1 MAAMRVLMISLA
13 LASVL
18 LASQTGD
25 LSAARD
31 RQDRALLERA
41 ARDATDA
48 AEKQPKE
55 PEAQFRAAQAQSYLA
70 EVALELRDK
79 NAARSAAETGIRAA
93 ERAVALKPGASE
105 YHRILG
111 TLCGQ
116 VVPTN
121 VLLALKYGKCAR
133 ESIDRAIR
141 LDPKSSKAFLSRGV
155 GNYYLPESFGGGVE
169 LAVRDFQKAIELD
182 PKSAD
187 AHLWLGIALRKAQ
200 RNNDARKEFAKSLEL
215 NPNRTWAK
223 QQLDKTPAR

>member
-1 MAAMRVLMISLA
+1 MAAMRVPIISLA
-13 LASVL
+13 LAFVS

-25 LSAARD
+25 LVAARD
-31 RQDRALLERA
+31 RQDRGALERIA
-41 ARDATDA
+41 QDATAA
-48 AEKQPKE
+48 AEKQTKE
-55 PEAQFRAAQAQSYLA
+55 AEAQFRAAEAQSYLA

-79 NAARSAAETGIRAA
+79 NAAKSAAEAGIRAA
-93 ERAVALKPGASE
+93 ERAVALKPGVAE

-116 VVPTN
+116 VIPAN

-133 ESIDRAIR
+133 GSIDRAIE
-141 LDPKSSKAFLSRGV
+141 LDPKSSKAWLSRGV

-169 LAVRDFQKAIELD
+169 LSVRDFQKAIELD
-182 PKSAD
+182 PKSAE

-200 RNNDARKEFAKSLEL
+200 RNTDARKEFAKSLEL
-215 NPNRTWAK
+215 NPNRIWAK